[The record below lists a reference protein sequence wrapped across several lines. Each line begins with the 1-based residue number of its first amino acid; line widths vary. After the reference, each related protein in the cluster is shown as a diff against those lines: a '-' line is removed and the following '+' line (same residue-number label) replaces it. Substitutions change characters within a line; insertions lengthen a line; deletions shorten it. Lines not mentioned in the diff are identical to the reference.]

1 MAMAATTSASLSLSS
16 SSALLD
22 IKKPPL
28 SAAAASLP
36 ALPRPPPLHTLTR
49 LFKPSTFCRRVAR
62 NVPTMATSEAQVV
75 VRAEVSEDIETST
88 TETPEILKKVI
99 DAWDKVEDKYAVASL
114 AVAGGIALWGST
126 GLIAAIDRLPLVP
139 GIFELVGIG
148 FTGWFTY
155 QNLIF
160 KPDREALIAKVKE
173 FYKEILG
180 SS

>member
-1 MAMAATTSASLSLSS
+1 MAMTASTSASLSLSS
-16 SSALLD
+16 FD
-22 IKKPPL
+22 TKKPPL
-28 SAAAASLP
+28 SAAAAPLP
-36 ALPRPPPLHTLTR
+36 ALPRAPPLHTISC
-49 LFKPSTFCRRVAR
+49 LFNPTTFCRRIAR
-62 NVPTMATSEAQVV
+62 NGATMATSEAQVV
-75 VRAEVSEDIETST
+75 VRVEVSEDIQTST

-173 FYKEILG
+173 LYKEILG